1 MKTKISYHVYNDL
14 LSKSIYNKKKT
25 KTRVYVFITLHILYP
40 INLHEDIHTSV
51 FENYTLSLFLS
62 FRKKNSFALV
72 FQNLKTFNIGMSCT
86 YFFKNTFY
94 HSFGIFFIFWTYNI
108 ELKWTFYL
116 RGTII
121 FFLIVHRTFCCCSGY
136 SFHHHRGCGRGVC
149 DCVASPPSGV
159 FAC

>member
-1 MKTKISYHVYNDL
+1 MIYSVKV
-14 LSKSIYNKKKT
+14 SIIKKT
-25 KTRVYVFITLHILYP
+25 QKRVFMFSLLCIFYTQLNYMKIYIQAFLKIILYHYFFP
-40 INLHEDIHTSV
+40 LE
-51 FENYTLSLFLS
+51 
-62 FRKKNSFALV
+62 KKNSFALV
-72 FQNLKTFNIGMSCT
+72 FQNLKKFNIGMSCT

-94 HSFGIFFIFWTYNI
+94 HSFGIFFILWTYNI